1 MDGRGRALSGTGA
14 GMAEVLETQEQFPV
28 VLHPMVRGRLVAI
41 NGRAVR
47 PQDYTDDNAKRLVER
62 EFNLSWSDTLQVDN
76 RIVAG
81 RWWGAT
87 GRGQHELSVE
97 QGLADTLGLRLGDE
111 LTYNIADREMRAR
124 ITSLR
129 TVSWD
134 SFRANFFVIAPPG
147 VLEDYPATYITSF
160 YLPSAERDLLGALV
174 RQFPNIT
181 IIDIDAMMTRVR
193 SIMAR
198 VNLSVE
204 YVFLFTLLAG
214 LMVMYAAIQSTR
226 DERVHEGA
234 LLRTLGASRRQL
246 LQGLASEFLLLG
258 LLAGVL
264 ASLAAT
270 VAGYF
275 IARQVFQLTYTPDPW
290 LWLAGASGG
299 ALGVGLF
306 GVWGTRFILRQPPL
320 QVLREL

>member
-1 MDGRGRALSGTGA
+1 
-14 GMAEVLETQEQFPV
+14 
-28 VLHPMVRGRLVAI
+28 MVRGRLVAI

-47 PQDYTDDNAKRLVER
+47 PQDYSDDHAKRLVER

-81 RWWGAT
+81 RWWGAS

-97 QGLADTLGLRLGDE
+97 QGLANTLGLHLGDE

-134 SFRANFFVIAPPG
+134 SFRANFFVITPPG

-160 YLPSAERDLLGALV
+160 YLPPAERDLLGALV

-193 SIMAR
+193 TIMAR

-275 IARQVFQLTYTPDPW
+275 IAQQVFHLSYTPDPW
-290 LWLAGASGG
+290 LWLAGAMGG

-306 GVWGTRFILRQPPL
+306 GVLGTRFILRQPPL